1 MPIEAYSFAI
11 RYYVSKI
18 TRVVA
23 LAVIVDEAK
32 LLGNRANHGSA
43 CRRKGIPLD
52 CAPACAW
59 PAAIGEQEQTLHRRG
74 AAADSC
80 RPSFG
85 RATVYRTLKILV
97 ENGMLCRVLLED
109 GDLHYQ
115 LSHHGHHHHLL
126 CVECGSS
133 QDLTGCDIEDVL
145 VSTSARHGF
154 ELSGHWLEVY
164 GRCRD
169 CLEGGQAAA

>member
-1 MPIEAYSFAI
+1 MALTKRNASVTERILDTLEERGFRSTAP
-11 RYYVSKI
+11 R
-18 TRVVA
+18 RA
-23 LAVIVDEAK
+23 LA
-32 LLGNRANHGSA
+32 L
-43 CRRKGIPLD
+43 
-52 CAPACAW
+52 
-59 PAAIGEQEQTLHRRG
+59 AIGEQEHHFTAEGLRQLL
-74 AAADSC
+74 
-80 RPSFG
+80 PPKLG

-97 ENGMLCRVLLED
+97 DAGVLCRVLLED

-126 CVECGSS
+126 CVHCGSS

-145 VSTSARHGF
+145 VTTSARHGF

-169 CLEGGQAAA
+169 CAENEQVAA